1 MVPTVLRGEER
12 DCQKTE
18 RRNTSS
24 QRSQVVKNSID
35 ACSQQFR
42 FYTFRLKISLPLSDE
57 MDDDTKTGAKK
68 KKRVLPDWMLE
79 PDKICLK
86 NPKKSKEDLPVTYVM
101 SPYELGQYAKKLL
114 EEHKHQK

>member
-1 MVPTVLRGEER
+1 M
-12 DCQKTE
+12 
-18 RRNTSS
+18 
-24 QRSQVVKNSID
+24 
-35 ACSQQFR
+35 
-42 FYTFRLKISLPLSDE
+42 PLSDE

-86 NPKKSKEDLPVTYVM
+86 NSKKSKEDLPVTYVM

>member
-1 MVPTVLRGEER
+1 
-12 DCQKTE
+12 
-18 RRNTSS
+18 
-24 QRSQVVKNSID
+24 
-35 ACSQQFR
+35 
-42 FYTFRLKISLPLSDE
+42 LKISLPLSDE
-57 MDDDTKTGAKK
+57 MDDDTTRGAK

-86 NPKKSKEDLPVTYVM
+86 SKKDLPVTYVM